1 MRKII
6 SVSGGKDSTAVALVA
21 MEQNKPEDVIFIF
34 CDTGNEHHKTYEY
47 LNYLDDY
54 FQSKGFS
61 KIVRLKLDTTERLKR
76 KAEKLKDYPEIAKHI
91 RPTGSV
97 FLDLCLIHGM
107 FPSSKTRFCTK
118 ELKIKPANDFIKQFL
133 QNGESVEV
141 WTGVRADESTKR
153 AKYPERELRSEDKK
167 TGAQAWDVRPILS
180 WTVEDVF
187 KKIKDS
193 GIEANPLYAMGF
205 SRVGCTPCIFA
216 NKKEL
221 KLLSELSPIEFY
233 KIEAWEKYLQ
243 NGSIK
248 GSPTYFYSENREG
261 VWAKVKWANTY
272 IKRGRPKKVQVENKT
287 VSDNLKG
294 VQ

>member
-6 SVSGGKDSTAVALVA
+6 SVSGGKDSTAVALLA

-34 CDTGNEHHKTYEY
+34 CDTGNEHYKTYEY

-61 KIVRLKLDTTERLKR
+61 KIVRLKLDSTEKLKR
-76 KAEKLKDYPEIAKHI
+76 KAERLKDYPEIAKHI
-91 RPTGSV
+91 RPTGSA
-97 FLDLCLIHGM
+97 FLDLCLVNGR
-107 FPSSKTRFCTK
+107 FPGFTSRFCTK
-118 ELKIKPANDFIKQFL
+118 ELKQKPANDFIAQFL
-133 QNGESVEV
+133 ENGESVEV
-141 WTGVRADESTKR
+141 WTGVRADESIKR
-153 AKYPERELRSEDKK
+153 AKYPERELRIEDKK
-167 TGAQAWDVRPILS
+167 TGAQAWDVRPILNWS
-180 WTVEDVF
+180 VEDVF
-187 KKIKDS
+187 KKIKNS

-243 NGSIK
+243 NGSIN
-248 GSPTYFYSENREG
+248 GSSTYYYSENHEG

-272 IKRGRPKKVQVENKT
+272 IKRGRPKKVQVENGGT
-287 VSDNLKG
+287 RL
-294 VQ
+294 